1 MGFVVEQF
9 ALGDRRLRL
18 FTRVPW
24 DLFRGDPHWTPPLAG
39 ELLGRRAL
47 GLTGLLTSKHPYH
60 RHAEVTHFV
69 ARDGRRLLG
78 RISAA
83 VNHRFNEHTNQRIG
97 FFGFFETVD
106 DPRISAALLAEAT
119 NWVSARGMSVLRGP
133 GGYSNATHEPHQGVL
148 IDGFEHPP
156 TVELTHNPAYYAR
169 LLERFGLSKAK
180 DYHAYRI
187 RLTPPSPRMN
197 RLAESVQR
205 RRDIETRIIDP
216 SHLRAEVDRIVRIYN
231 EAWSA
236 NWGFLPLCEE
246 EAEAMA
252 KSLRLVL
259 DPGLMRF
266 ATVERELAAV
276 LGALPDPYV
285 PLRPRWN
292 RVRDSDWIRVVRLLR
307 MRKRIPVMR
316 LMFFGVRPR
325 FRNVGLD
332 AILYQQVQ
340 SYAFAQGYRMCEPSM
355 LLEDN
360 NLILRASARMGG
372 ERYKTWR
379 VFEMPLS

>member
-1 MGFVVEQF
+1 MGITIEQY
-9 ALGDRRLRL
+9 ALGERRLKD
-18 FTRVPW
+18 FVRVPW
-24 DLFRGDPHWTPPLAG
+24 VLLWGDPCWTPPLSG
-39 ELLGRRAL
+39 ELLGSRTL
-47 GLTGLLTSKHPYH
+47 GLTGLLSAHHPYH
-60 RHAEVTHFV
+60 RHTEVTHFL

-78 RISAA
+78 RIAAA
-83 VNHRFNEHTNQRIG
+83 VNHRFNEHTAQKTG
-97 FFGFFETVD
+97 FFGFFDVCSSYAVAEM
-106 DPRISAALLAEAT
+106 LLSRAEE
-119 NWVSARGMSVLRGP
+119 WLRDRGMKVLRGP
-133 GGYSNATHEPHQGVL
+133 GGYSNATHEPYQAVL
-148 IDGFEHPP
+148 VDGFDHPP
-156 TVELTHNPAYYAR
+156 TVELTHNPPYYSVF
-169 LLERFGLSKAK
+169 LERFGLSKAK
-180 DYHAYRI
+180 DYYAYRI
-187 RLTPPSPRMN
+187 PLTPPSPRMN
-197 RLAESVQR
+197 QLADAVQR
-205 RRDIETRIIDP
+205 RRAIETRIIDP

-236 NWGFLPLCEE
+236 NWGFLPLCED

-266 ATVERELAAV
+266 ATVEGELAAV

-292 RVRDSDWIRVVRLLR
+292 RVRDSDMVRAMRVLR
-307 MRKRIPVMR
+307 TKHRIPVMR

-325 FRNVGLD
+325 FRNVGVD

-340 SYAFAQGYRMCEPSM
+340 SYAFAQGYRICEPSM

-360 NLILRASARMGG
+360 DRILRAAAHMGG

-379 VFEMPLS
+379 VYEMPLL